1 MEREFGRFSKY
12 LKIPNS
18 CKYFCEAFLN
28 NYSFEIDLE
37 GEPDALSL
45 ASVRRHYY
53 AMYYVI
59 LFSTRMDGP
68 WILNHEY

>member
-1 MEREFGRFSKY
+1 MSLGASLGVERS
-12 LKIPNS
+12 LTAVSTSANS
-18 CKYFCEAFLN
+18 AFLN
-28 NYSFEIDLE
+28 NYTFEIDLE

-53 AMYYVI
+53 AIYYVL
-59 LFSTRMDGP
+59 LFSTRMDSP

>member
-1 MEREFGRFSKY
+1 MSLGASRGVERSLTAVSTFAKLSLTTTLSK
-12 LKIPNS
+12 LTS
-18 CKYFCEAFLN
+18 G
-28 NYSFEIDLE
+28 

-53 AMYYVI
+53 AIYYVL